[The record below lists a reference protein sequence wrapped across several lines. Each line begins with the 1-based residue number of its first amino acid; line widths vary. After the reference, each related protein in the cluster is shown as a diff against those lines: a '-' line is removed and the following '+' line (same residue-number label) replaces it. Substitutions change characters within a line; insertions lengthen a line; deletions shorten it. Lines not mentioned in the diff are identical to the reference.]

1 MFRLI
6 YNIVFPFVFVLASPY
21 YLWRIWKRGSVT
33 KAFGE
38 RLGIYSDE
46 LVSRLA
52 SLKQPVWIHAVS
64 VGEMMLASVLVRELR
79 EKQPQL
85 DIVITTTTV
94 TGRQVGQKLVDEHL
108 VLMYNP
114 ADLYFTVKRAFS
126 VINPCLLILM
136 EQEIWPNYVWE
147 AANREVPVW
156 LLNAR
161 LSDRSYARFRK
172 FKKWLRPILG
182 KLSLVVAQDE
192 GDVQRLANAGF
203 PAHAIFNAGSM
214 KFDVA
219 LLASVDGDLAERLR
233 VALGWQN
240 NPVLLAGST
249 FAGEERIFLEL
260 FSDLKKQHPDL
271 RLLLA
276 PRHFERSG
284 EVEELCREFGVSM
297 LRQSKLKLGE
307 EVAASPE
314 VLLSDM
320 TGVLRSLFDLGTL
333 NFVGKSL
340 CGKGGQ
346 NFIEAARA
354 GKPVIVGPNTQNFS
368 RLAALFVRQQ
378 GLIQVKDAAELRVVV
393 NDLLNSPV
401 SCEKYGETA
410 KRVFEENL
418 GAGKKSAGMIL
429 QFLEKAD

>member
-1 MFRLI
+1 MFRLA
-6 YNIVFPFVFVLASPY
+6 YNIIFPFIFGLAAPY

-38 RLGIYSDE
+38 RLGIYSDA

-52 SLKQPVWIHAVS
+52 ALREPVWIHAVS

-79 EKQPQL
+79 EKQPGL

-94 TGRQVGQKLVDEHL
+94 TGRQVGKKLADEHL
-108 VLMYNP
+108 VLLYNP
-114 ADLYFTVKRAFS
+114 ADLYFVVRRAFG
-126 VINPCLLILM
+126 VIKPRLLILM

-147 AANREVPVW
+147 AANRGVPVW

-172 FKKWLRPILG
+172 FKTWLRPVLS
-182 KLSLVVAQDE
+182 KLSLIVAQDDE
-192 GDVQRLANAGF
+192 DVRRLADAGF

-219 LLASVDGDLAERLR
+219 LLAAVDGDLAEKLR
-233 VALGWQN
+233 TALGWGKEDR
-240 NPVLLAGST
+240 VLLAGST

-260 FSDLKKQHPDL
+260 FAELKKQHADL

-284 EVEELCREFGVSM
+284 EVEDLCREFGVGM
-297 LRQSKLKLGE
+297 VRQSKLQAGE
-307 EVAASPE
+307 TLMTVPD
-314 VLLSDM
+314 VLLSDL
-320 TGVLRSLFDLGTL
+320 TGVLRSLFDLGTV

-346 NFIEAARA
+346 NFVEAARA
-354 GKPVIVGPNTQNFS
+354 GKPVVVGPHTQNFA
-368 RLAALFVRQQ
+368 RLAALFVREAA
-378 GLIQVKDAAELRVVV
+378 LIQVRDAAELKAVVGG
-393 NDLLNSPV
+393 LLQDPSLAARH
-401 SCEKYGETA
+401 GAAA
-410 KRVFEENL
+410 KRVFAENL
-418 GAGKKSAGMIL
+418 GAGKKSAAMIL
-429 QFLEKAD
+429 QFLGR

>member
-1 MFRLI
+1 MFRLV
-6 YNIVFPFVFVLASPY
+6 YNVIFPFIFVAASPY

-33 KAFGE
+33 RAFGE

-52 SLKQPVWIHAVS
+52 ALREPVWIHAVS

-79 EKQPQL
+79 EREKDL

-94 TGRQVGQKLVDEHL
+94 TGRQVGRKLVDEHL
-108 VLMYNP
+108 VLLYNP
-114 ADLYFTVKRAFS
+114 ADLFFVVRRAFGA
-126 VINPCLLILM
+126 IRPRLLVLM

-147 AANREVPVW
+147 AANRGVPVW

-161 LSDRSYARFRK
+161 LSDRSFVRFKK
-172 FKKWLRPILG
+172 FKKWLRPVLS
-182 KLSLVVAQDE
+182 KLSLIVAQDE
-192 GDVQRLANAGF
+192 VDVRRLAEAGF

-219 LLASVDGDLAERLR
+219 LLAAVDGNLAEKLR
-233 VALGWQN
+233 AMLGWKKDDL
-240 NPVLLAGST
+240 VLLAGST
-249 FAGEERIFLEL
+249 FAGEEKIFLEL
-260 FSDLKKQHPDL
+260 FLELKKEFAGL

-284 EVEELCREFGVSM
+284 EIEELCRGLGVSVV
-297 LRQSKLKLGE
+297 RQSGLSSPL
-307 EVAASPE
+307 ASPPE

-320 TGVLRSLFDLGTL
+320 TGVLRSLFELGTV

-346 NFIEAARA
+346 NFVEAARA
-354 GKPVIVGPNTQNFS
+354 GKPVVVGPNTQNFS
-368 RLAALFVRQQ
+368 RLAALFVAEKA
-378 GLIQVKDAAELRVVV
+378 LIQVKDAAELKVVV
-393 NDLLNSPV
+393 SGLLADGAV
-401 SCEKYGETA
+401 CEKYGAAA

-429 QFLEKAD
+429 EFLGF